1 MEPDISSQEVN
12 VLVATTALRQR
23 YYKCV
28 NQMVSMT
35 KGDLSPRLT
44 EKLNKLHFLT
54 RAAGLDSS

>member
-1 MEPDISSQEVN
+1 MDLSSQEAN

-28 NQMVSMT
+28 NQMASVT

-44 EKLNKLHFLT
+44 EKLTKFRFLT
-54 RAAGLDSS
+54 RAGGLDPA